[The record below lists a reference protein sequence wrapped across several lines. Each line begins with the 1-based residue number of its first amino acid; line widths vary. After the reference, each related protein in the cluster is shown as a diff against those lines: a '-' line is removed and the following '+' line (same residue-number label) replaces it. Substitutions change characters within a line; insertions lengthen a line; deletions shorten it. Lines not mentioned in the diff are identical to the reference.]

1 MGHLNSQQTDELLRE
16 PIISIITTLRADGSP
31 HMTPV
36 WHMVEGDE
44 IVVAVDKR
52 TVKARNVV
60 NNPSVALCVAADE
73 SPQRWILVSGT
84 ARLSEDGALDFVRAV
99 SAHYLGEEQA
109 GPYVEEILDKRQFA
123 LLRITPTSVVGF
135 DGLD

>member
-1 MGHLNSQQTDELLRE
+1 MGYLNREQTDELLNE

-44 IVVAVDKR
+44 IVIAVDRR

-84 ARLSEDGALDFVRAV
+84 ARLSDDGALEFVRAV
-99 SAHYLGEEQA
+99 SAHYLGEERA

-135 DGLD
+135 DGLE